1 MSVESRS
8 FGHRLSFLWSRP
20 PLLGFFVVYAVTC
33 YVGSLALLLGPN
45 WIRGLYVYLS
55 GANMPRLSTRDEIVA
70 IVLLHLG
77 PGSLVLGWLAG
88 ERITRRWAPR
98 SPFMSS
104 RSGSI
109 WIPNVRFIVALY
121 SAAVLYLLVRLTGAG
136 AVSDLSDW
144 VHYESFI
151 AARGA
156 VVRNLGF
163 WDFVLAYS
171 ILPLLAAAIVA
182 HVVGQA
188 ERWRDAVPRLLPV
201 VGSLALV
208 QMLLFQK
215 RSLIVAVALLVLVVL
230 FLGDNKRPAVKGMKP
245 KTARTVAGTM
255 IALYALYMVLLVAP
269 VAATVVS
276 PPRTD
281 RSLVFESTFA
291 DGAPGW
297 NTAGGF
303 LLQGSRTQMG
313 PGEDGPGLVVNTYGA
328 LEGVTYDTG
337 ATSQPGSHWVVT
349 MAARAAHP
357 TALTLLVG
365 RNYDDAV
372 RTFTVS
378 NHWRRYTLKWV
389 PKTSFDHVNIAAR
402 LSGAGQVTIDDVTAR
417 RTLPVRRSGAGGVGG
432 LGVVVAP
439 TIVATDFPAPGSVR
453 PRSATQTLLFY
464 ALLAPFTRTAGPAI
478 AYPALYPTRHPY
490 YPVDVGLD
498 MVGIGLAPD
507 DNLSSY
513 NMLYPVTRGGTDSVP
528 FMFGLYAQG
537 GVGVALLGALVIGFV
552 WCLVWRLVDRRVE
565 GSLERAIFKALL
577 VMYGVFIAGDSAR
590 NSLLVSYGLAWP
602 GIVLLAW
609 LAIRA
614 SSRWRRRS
622 AKETERAPA

>member
-1 MSVESRS
+1 VNVESRS
-8 FGHRLSFLWSRP
+8 FRHRLSFLWSRP
-20 PLLGFFVVYAVTC
+20 PLIGFFVVYAATC
-33 YVGSLALLLGPN
+33 YAGSIALLLGPT
-45 WIRGLYVYLS
+45 WIRSLYVYLS
-55 GANMPRLSTRDEIVA
+55 GANMPHLSTRDVIVA
-70 IVLLHLG
+70 IVLLNLG
-77 PGSLVLGWLAG
+77 PASLVLGWLAG

-98 SPFMSS
+98 SPSI
-104 RSGSI
+104 GSI
-109 WIPNVRFIVALY
+109 WVPKVRVVVALY
-121 SAAVLYLLVRLTGAG
+121 SVTVLYLLVRLTQAG
-136 AVSDLSDW
+136 AVSDLSGW
-144 VHYESFI
+144 VHYGSLI

-156 VVRNLGF
+156 VVRNLSF

-171 ILPLLAAAIVA
+171 ILPLLAAALVA

-188 ERWRDAVPRLLPV
+188 KRWREAVVRLLPV
-201 VGSLALV
+201 AGSLAVVNL
-208 QMLLFQK
+208 LLFQK
-215 RSLIVAVALLVLVVL
+215 RSLIVAVVLPVLVVL
-230 FLGDNKRPAVKGMKP
+230 FLPGNKRPTVKGMKP
-245 KTARTVAGTM
+245 KTARTVAGAM
-255 IALYALYMVLLVAP
+255 IALYALYIVLLVAP
-269 VAATVVS
+269 VAANVIS
-276 PPRTD
+276 PPRVD

-291 DGAPGW
+291 DAALGW
-297 NTAGGF
+297 NTAEGF
-303 LLQGSRTQMG
+303 LLQGARTQLG
-313 PGEDGPGLVVNTYGA
+313 PGEAGQGLVVNTHGA

-337 ATSQPGSHWVVT
+337 AMSSPGSHWVLTV
-349 MAARAAHP
+349 AARAAHP
-357 TALTLLVG
+357 TVLTLLIG
-365 RNYDDAV
+365 RNYDDEV
-372 RTFTVS
+372 GTFTVS

-417 RTLPVRRSGAGGVGG
+417 RTLPVRRSGAGGVGR

-439 TIVATDFPAPGSVR
+439 TIGATDFPAPGSVR

-478 AYPALYPTRHPY
+478 AYPALYPTRHRY

-498 MVGIGLAPD
+498 LVGIGLAPD

-513 NMLYPVTRGGTDSVP
+513 NMLYPVTTGGTDSVP

-537 GVGVALLGALVIGFV
+537 GVAVALLGALVIGFV
-552 WCLVWRLVDRRVE
+552 WCLVWRLVDLRVE
-565 GSLERAIFKALL
+565 SSLERAMFKALL

-614 SSRWRRRS
+614 SSRWRHRS
-622 AKETERAPA
+622 AKDTERAPA